1 MGQTLGQLI
10 LKIAADTGDA
20 EKGIAGLNQKVS
32 GAFSTLKVIIGAIAA
47 GAMAKWID
55 TTVKLGI
62 ESERAASLFG
72 NTMRTSLGAT
82 DEQIAAAQKLIEQ
95 QEKLNH
101 FDAEVL
107 MNQMDK
113 AIVKYG
119 DLGTAQLAVSAA
131 QEVARL
137 KGIDVAA
144 AYDLVAQA
152 SNGTAR
158 SLKTFGI
165 EAKKGTTEA
174 SYLQQ
179 ILDKTAGSTEAYNKT
194 TAGMV
199 EGMKLS
205 YEVMRETLG
214 QALLPIA
221 KTLMETLSPVIE
233 KITAFIIAHMP
244 QIEAFVLAV
253 QKGIAWVVETAGKMY
268 SAIKPFIDSLVE
280 TLGPYLKGFFTW
292 LTGSEGGS
300 RLQKVMVDVATVLGM
315 AFTGLGIVIK
325 GIVDSITWI
334 IEHAKEAVDWIQGVL
349 ANKGVNQGGVYVPPP
364 GHAAGGWV
372 GMNGPEL
379 ALVGEKGPEYITAAD
394 QVGETDWLLR
404 TLIQRVDTLIA
415 VTNRIPGGVVA
426 GINGIGRTG

>member
-1 MGQTLGQLI
+1 MQTLGQLV
-10 LKIAADTGDA
+10 LKIAADTAGA

-32 GAFSTLKVIIGAIAA
+32 GAFSALKLVIGAIAA

-72 NTMRTSLGAT
+72 NTMRTTLGAT
-82 DEQIAAAQKLIEQ
+82 DEQIAAAQKLIEK

-107 MNQMDK
+107 MGQMDK

-137 KGIDVAA
+137 KGINVAA

-158 SLKTFGI
+158 SLKQFGI

-174 SYLQQ
+174 SYLQE

-221 KTLMETLSPVIE
+221 KTLMEVLSPVIE
-233 KITAFIIAHMP
+233 KITAFIVAHMP
-244 QIEAFVLAV
+244 QIQAFVLAI

-268 SAIKPFIDSLVE
+268 NAIKPFIVSVTE
-280 TLGPYLKGFFTW
+280 TLGPYIKELFTW
-292 LTGSEGGS
+292 LSGKGGAG
-300 RLQKVMVDVATVLGM
+300 LQKVMVDVATVLGM

-325 GIVDSITWI
+325 AIVDSIEWI
-334 IEHAKEAVDWIQGVL
+334 IKHAKEAIEWLKGIG
-349 ANKGVNQGGVYVPPP
+349 ANQGVNQGGVAVPYIPPP
-364 GHAAGGWV
+364 HASGGWV

-379 ALVGEKGPEYITAAD
+379 ALVGERGPEYIVPND
-394 QVGETDWLLR
+394 RLGSTDYLLGK
-404 TLIQRVDTLIA
+404 LIARVDTLIA
-415 VTNRIPGGVVA
+415 VTNRIPGGIGAVV
-426 GINGIGRTG
+426 NGIGRGG